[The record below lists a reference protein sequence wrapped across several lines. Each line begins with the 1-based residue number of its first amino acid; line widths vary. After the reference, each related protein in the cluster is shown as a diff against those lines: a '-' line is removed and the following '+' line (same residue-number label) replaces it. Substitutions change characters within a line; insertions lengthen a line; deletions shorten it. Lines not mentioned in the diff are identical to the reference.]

1 MSGHN
6 FKKKFGQ
13 NFLTDKNLLDA
24 IVRDAGV
31 TENDEVL
38 EIGSGAGA
46 LTTAISN
53 YAKRTVSFEID
64 KELEFDLLALNLSNT
79 TFVFEDAL
87 KKPLG
92 DIEKYFDGEY
102 KLVANLPYYITT
114 PLIFKFLEESDRIRS
129 MTIMVQKEV
138 ADRITSNKG
147 GKDYGVL
154 TIMIAFYGSATITRN
169 VSRKMFYPVP
179 NVDSAVV
186 RIDIDRD
193 KFKDVDKKGFSQFI
207 KACFSMRRKTLLN
220 NLSSGYGVDKAKLHD
235 VLGANILSKRA
246 EEFDLYEFV
255 EIYKKLK
262 TIKR

>member
-1 MSGHN
+1 
-6 FKKKFGQ
+6 
-13 NFLTDKNLLDA
+13 
-24 IVRDAGV
+24 
-31 TENDEVL
+31 
-38 EIGSGAGA
+38 
-46 LTTAISN
+46 
-53 YAKRTVSFEID
+53 
-64 KELEFDLLALNLSNT
+64 
-79 TFVFEDAL
+79 
-87 KKPLG
+87 
-92 DIEKYFDGEY
+92 
-102 KLVANLPYYITT
+102 
-114 PLIFKFLEESDRIRS
+114 
-129 MTIMVQKEV
+129 
-138 ADRITSNKG
+138 
-147 GKDYGVL
+147 
-154 TIMIAFYGSATITRN
+154 MIAFYGSATITRN

-220 NLSSGYGVDKAKLHD
+220 NLSSGYGVDKTKLHD